1 MFIGF
6 RLVLYWGFANIHRVA
21 PLKEKSRKTVAA
33 QSEIGNLGRFQ
44 LKLQFVSDKGNEFR
58 IRGFSFGIA
67 DSIAEISLECVQV
80 PSVPGHFNGVSD
92 STLHSGWCGLKGFRH
107 LGVEYFCDGIG
118 VPYGPPGS
126 FLDGVCETSLNNKF
140 CGCIYCFISCP
151 YHCWFVGLIPM
162 ITKSNFLVK
171 FEGNKHLKKV
181 FSEQIKP
188 KVIVK
193 TNELFEINSN

>member
-1 MFIGF
+1 
-6 RLVLYWGFANIHRVA
+6 VA
-21 PLKEKSRKTVAA
+21 DGP
-33 QSEIGNLGRFQ
+33 
-44 LKLQFVSDKGNEFR
+44 
-58 IRGFSFGIA
+58 
-67 DSIAEISLECVQV
+67 
-80 PSVPGHFNGVSD
+80 
-92 STLHSGWCGLKGFRH
+92 LHSGRRGLECFRH
-107 LGVEYFCDGIG
+107 LGVQYLGDGIG

-126 FLDGVCETSLNNKF
+126 LLDGVCETSLNNKF

-181 FSEQIKP
+181 FSEQIEP

-193 TNELFEINSN
+193 ANELFEINSN

>member
-1 MFIGF
+1 MNKTID
-6 RLVLYWGFANIHRVA
+6 LLCWKLENCVLASI
-21 PLKEKSRKTVAA
+21 K
-33 QSEIGNLGRFQ
+33 QSMVLLSLENGNLGRLQ
-44 LKLQFVSDKGNEFR
+44 LKLQFISDKSDELR
-58 IRGFSFGIA
+58 IRGFSLGIA
-67 DSIAEISLECVQV
+67 DSIAEESLERIQIS
-80 PSVPGHFNGVSD
+80 PIPGHFDGVSD
-92 STLHSGWCGLKGFRH
+92 CSFYSAGGGLEGLCHLRIQH
-107 LGVEYFCDGIG
+107 LGDGIG

-126 FLDGVCETSLNNKF
+126 LLDGVCETSLNNKF

-193 TNELFEINSN
+193 TNKLFEINSN